1 MTAVIDR
8 RSVLAAIALGLG
20 GCATQRGG
28 LIGAAFYP
36 LGNADFAA
44 YGPINDHGHEI
55 PALDL
60 TRIDPSLLRQQV
72 GFAGRYR
79 PGTIV
84 VNIGE
89 RRLYLVEPGGVA
101 MRYAV
106 GVGREE
112 ALNFRGSAVI
122 GRKAE
127 WPHWT
132 PTADMIRRMPIYAHY
147 ASGLP
152 GGINNPLGARALYLY
167 RGNQDT
173 DFRLHGTIE
182 PETIGTKVSSGCIR
196 LFNQDIIDLYNRVP
210 VGAPVVVLQEGE
222 PPLSANADA
231 GGYGAGGYA
240 AGGYG
245 AGGYGPGGY
254 GPGGYGAGG
263 YSDPYAPGPPGPY
276 FEPPPWGQ

>member
-1 MTAVIDR
+1 MSAIFDR
-8 RSVLAAIALGLG
+8 RSVLAGIGVLLG
-20 GCATQRGG
+20 GCATQGG
-28 LIGAAFYP
+28 FPLGAGFYP
-36 LGNADFAA
+36 LRNAAA

-55 PALDL
+55 PGLDL
-60 TRIDPSLLRQQV
+60 TKIDPSLLRQQV
-72 GFAGRYR
+72 AFAGPYR

-210 VGAPVVVLQEGE
+210 VGSPVIVLQEGE
-222 PPLSANADA
+222 QLRADA
-231 GGYGAGGYA
+231 GAAMGGY
-240 AGGYG
+240 YQP
-245 AGGYGPGGY
+245 YGPRPVGY
-254 GPGGYGAGG
+254 YGDPPGAYG
-263 YSDPYAPGPPGPY
+263 GPPGPY
-276 FEPPPWGQ
+276 PGPYYEPPPPYGPW

>member
-1 MTAVIDR
+1 MSTRVDR
-8 RSVLAAIALGLG
+8 RGVLAGIAVLLG
-20 GCATQRGG
+20 GCATQGG
-28 LIGAAFYP
+28 AGFFP
-36 LGNADFAA
+36 LGNPGLGVA
-44 YGPINDHGHEI
+44 YGPKLDHGHEI
-55 PALDL
+55 PGLDL

-72 GFAGRYR
+72 AFAGPYR

-89 RRLYLVEPGGVA
+89 RRLYFVEPGGVA

-122 GRKAE
+122 ARKAE

-147 ASGLP
+147 TAGLP
-152 GGINNPLGARALYLY
+152 GGIDNPLGARALYLY

-173 DFRLHGTIE
+173 DFRLHGTNE

-196 LFNQDIIDLYNRVP
+196 LFNHDIIDLYNRAP
-210 VGAPVVVLQEGE
+210 VGTPVIVLQEGE
-222 PPLSANADA
+222 SLRAEAGPEA
-231 GGYGAGGYA
+231 GGYYDP
-240 AGGYG
+240 YG
-245 AGGYGPGGY
+245 SEPPGPYYPGPG
-254 GPGGYGAGG
+254 A
-263 YSDPYAPGPPGPY
+263 PYAGPPGPY
-276 FEPPPWGQ
+276 PGPYYEPPLWGPG

>member
-1 MTAVIDR
+1 MAVRVDR
-8 RSVLAAIALGLG
+8 RGVLAGIAVLLG
-20 GCATQRGG
+20 GCANQRGT
-28 LIGAAFYP
+28 LMGAAFYP

-72 GFAGRYR
+72 AFAGPYR

-89 RRLYLVEPGGVA
+89 RHLYFVEPGGMA
-101 MRYAV
+101 MRYSV

-132 PTADMIRRMPIYAHY
+132 PTGDMIRRMPIYAHY
-147 ASGLP
+147 TAGLP

-173 DFRLHGTIE
+173 YFRLHGTIE

-196 LFNQDIIDLYNRVP
+196 LFNHDIIDLYNRAP
-210 VGAPVVVLQEGE
+210 VGTQVIVIQEGE
-222 PPLSANADA
+222 SMRAEA
-231 GGYGAGGYA
+231 GLETNGYYEPGPEPIGP
-240 AGGYG
+240 YG
-245 AGGYGPGGY
+245 
-254 GPGGYGAGG
+254 
-263 YSDPYAPGPPGPY
+263 GPPGPY
-276 FEPPPWGQ
+276 AGPPGSYAGPYYEPPPWASGY

>member
-1 MTAVIDR
+1 MSTLVDR
-8 RSVLAAIALGLG
+8 RSLLAGIAVLLG
-20 GCATQRGG
+20 GCANQRGT

-36 LGNADFAA
+36 LGNGDLAA
-44 YGPINDHGHEI
+44 YGPRLDHGHEI
-55 PALDL
+55 PGLDL

-72 GFAGRYR
+72 AFAGPYR

-127 WPHWT
+127 WPHWS

-147 ASGLP
+147 VNGLP

-210 VGAPVVVLQEGE
+210 VGTPVVVLQEGE
-222 PPLSANADA
+222 SPAVVARAEMD
-231 GGYGAGGYA
+231 GYY
-240 AGGYG
+240 
-245 AGGYGPGGY
+245 
-254 GPGGYGAGG
+254 
-263 YSDPYAPGPPGPY
+263 DPYASAGPPYPGPAGPY
-276 FEPPPWGQ
+276 PGHYYDPWGPSW